1 MNQIIETL
9 ANISKEFPS
18 SDENCLGE
26 RGDVYIANVDVKPPD
41 VIEIVLEACGQ
52 FDIDANRLS
61 ENQWMEIQ
69 DHVSS
74 SIGNCLVLISK
85 TIWLDS
91 ESSNAVEVVTAA
103 ADCLQAK
110 YRYVVAILEGSQA

>member
-1 MNQIIETL
+1 MHQIIETL
-9 ANISKEFPS
+9 TSISKEFPS

-26 RGDVYIANVDVKPPD
+26 RGDVYIASVFVNPPD
-41 VIEIVLEACGQ
+41 VIEIALEACGQ
-52 FDIDANRLS
+52 FSIDANRLS

-69 DHVSS
+69 DYCSTS
-74 SIGNCLVLISK
+74 TGNCLVLISK
-85 TIWLDS
+85 TIWIDS

-110 YRYVVAILEGSQA
+110 YKYVVAILKG